1 MLDIAAQVK
10 ADQDKKEQQREMN
23 LREADLRRGCQ
34 EKKLTSG
41 SKVTKVVAE
50 DGDFKLQAK
59 YLVHQRVG
67 VHDLRAV
74 LEETKGGSIFS
85 GVITMSVITASGQT
99 VSIEGTAVD
108 DIRIVKG
115 MVSEKIGL
123 PFHYQRIYLAQVE
136 SDESARLAEVETGE
150 KTDLLLEQLRSG
162 SIAFKEYKK
171 QLAEL
176 ELDEQLKDGMTLQQ
190 VLVRARC
197 DLTASTAAL
206 ELQVVIDDTE
216 IDWTKFVRFKKTA
229 FSMIPDPYMRW
240 SKRGGDFFKA
250 LELNFPP
257 PKGININ
264 MMPFII
270 GDMAS
275 VPREVGVSTTGVSAV
290 PPCTTPSPLSLPS
303 RSPLTLCFSFALS
316 SSTSLVP

>member
-1 MLDIAAQVK
+1 
-10 ADQDKKEQQREMN
+10 
-23 LREADLRRGCQ
+23 
-34 EKKLTSG
+34 
-41 SKVTKVVAE
+41 
-50 DGDFKLQAK
+50 
-59 YLVHQRVG
+59 
-67 VHDLRAV
+67 
-74 LEETKGGSIFS
+74 
-85 GVITMSVITASGQT
+85 MSVIAASGQT

-136 SDESARLAEVETGE
+136 SDEGARLAEVETGR
-150 KTDLLLEQLRSG
+150 KTDLLLEQLKSG
-162 SIAFKEYKK
+162 LIVFKEYKK

-176 ELDEQLKDGMTLQQ
+176 DDEQLKDGMTLQQ

-197 DLTASTAAL
+197 DLTAPTAAL
-206 ELQVVIDDTE
+206 ELQVVIDDTD
-216 IDWTKFVRFKKTA
+216 IDWTKFVRFKRTA
-229 FSMIPDPYMRW
+229 FSVIPDPHAQLR
-240 SKRGGDFFKA
+240 FFTA

-290 PPCTTPSPLSLPS
+290 PPCTALSPHSPLTPLSLLS
-303 RSPLTLCFSFALS
+303 HSPLTLCFSFALS